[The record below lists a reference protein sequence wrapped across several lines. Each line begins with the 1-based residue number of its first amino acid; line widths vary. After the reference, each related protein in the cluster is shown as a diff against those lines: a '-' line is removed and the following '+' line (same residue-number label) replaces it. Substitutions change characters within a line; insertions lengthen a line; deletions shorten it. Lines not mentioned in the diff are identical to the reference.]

1 MSTPQ
6 ERRASSASRVSLE
19 TLVEICGNEPG
30 IPTFEAETVDV
41 SARGMHL
48 RTAYL
53 PESGAPLVC
62 RFENGGQEI
71 VVEGIVAWR
80 KESARG
86 GEFGVKFT
94 ALDSRSVDALRGLVA
109 QNLKQDAAADGK
121 GSGGRV
127 RLHIDGLGS
136 PMKARVRGAGTR
148 KLEVGSNLEFLKVGR
163 KLEIEDLEAGARRT
177 ALIDGV
183 DVVIDP
189 STQVPQLVVA
199 LRYEGAEEDTPQP
212 SVTDV
217 GAAPEKAPEH
227 LHLTPSSVTTSA
239 KEQAQAEAESE
250 PEPEPSD
257 DLPPARRAVDAMP
270 APGTESDLDDI
281 ASPESPQVGLGK
293 IAGAAGDVAGAAGG
307 ALKRAGVGAWRG
319 MGQLFSGASGKIA
332 ALRAK
337 TAGKAPKRTTAA
349 PPGGPVSIEGKR
361 VRQQQSSVA
370 EIAPGGALASFKKMP
385 AKKKVALG
393 AGASVVMATVLA
405 LALKPSAEPPGAA
418 AAGQPATVNVQAAP
432 SAAPA
437 AAAQAPAEP
446 VQSPPNDNGVSANV
460 PLFGP
465 TPMATLEPA
474 PLGPVPEEEA
484 EELAEAKAS
493 AKQASAAL
501 DEEFAEAPSSS
512 KTSKSK
518 KTAKSDKVE
527 EIAPSKKPEDVAPWG
542 RGKMH
547 TPTIYRLRL
556 DQPGDEIRGA
566 NEPTG
571 FTVLIPGRKVMEK
584 GAALAKRDP
593 RIARVRTTNT
603 PGGAQVRIE
612 FKDGMP
618 AYRVRL
624 RKDYIELLISA
635 APDSGKTPTKSH

>member
-30 IPTFEAETVDV
+30 IPAFEAEAVDV

-53 PESGAPLVC
+53 PDSGAPLVC
-62 RFENGGQEI
+62 RFENGGKEI
-71 VVEGIVAWR
+71 VVEGVVAWR

-109 QNLKQDAAADGK
+109 QNLKSDAAVEGK
-121 GSGGRV
+121 TGTKV

-136 PMKARVRGAGTR
+136 PMKARIRGGGTQ

-199 LRYEGAEEDTPQP
+199 LRYEGMEEDTPQP
-212 SVTDV
+212 AVMDL
-217 GAAPEKAPEH
+217 GDEPEKAPDH
-227 LHLTPSSVTTSA
+227 LHITPGSVTTSA
-239 KEQAQAEAESE
+239 QHAEA
-250 PEPEPSD
+250 EPEPSD
-257 DLPPARRAVDAMP
+257 ELPPARATVDAVP
-270 APGTESDLDDI
+270 NDDLDDI
-281 ASPESPQVGLGK
+281 ASPEAPQVGLNK
-293 IAGAAGDVAGAAGG
+293 IAGAASEVAGAAGG
-307 ALKRAGVGAWRG
+307 ALKRASAGALRGV
-319 MGQLFSGASGKIA
+319 GQLFQGASGKIA

-337 TAGKAPKRTTAA
+337 SAGKVAKRTTAA

-361 VRQQQSSVA
+361 VRQQQSSVSS
-370 EIAPGGALASFKKMP
+370 EVGRGSALASLKAMP
-385 AKKKVALG
+385 AKKKLAVG
-393 AGASVVMATVLA
+393 AGAAVVLATVFA
-405 LALKPSAEPPGAA
+405 MALKPSAEPPGAA
-418 AAGQPATVNVQAAP
+418 AAGEPATVSVQGVP
-432 SAAPA
+432 SGAPA
-437 AAAQAPAEP
+437 AAEAMPTDPMAQAEPAG
-446 VQSPPNDNGVSANV
+446 SGNGVSANV

-484 EELAEAKAS
+484 AELADAKAS
-493 AKQASAAL
+493 AKAADEAA
-501 DEEFAEAPSSS
+501 DEEFSEEPSPSSS
-512 KTSKSK
+512 KTAKSK
-518 KTAKSDKVE
+518 KASKSEKEGKE
-527 EIAPSKKPEDVAPWG
+527 EATSTKRPEDVPAWG

-547 TPTIYRLRL
+547 LPTIHRLRL
-556 DQPGDEIRGA
+556 DSAGGEIRGV

-584 GAALAKRDP
+584 AAGLAKRDP

-603 PGGAQVRIE
+603 PGGAQVSIQ

-624 RKDYIELLISA
+624 RKDYIEFLISA
-635 APDSGKTPTKSH
+635 STDSPKSASKSR

>member
-30 IPTFEAETVDV
+30 IPAFEAEAVDV

-62 RFENGGQEI
+62 RFENGGNEI
-71 VVEGIVAWR
+71 VVEGVVAWR

-86 GEFGVKFT
+86 GEFGVRFT

-109 QNLKQDAAADGK
+109 QNLKQDSAAEGGPG
-121 GSGGRV
+121 GSGTRV

-136 PMKARVRGAGTR
+136 PMKARVRGGGTR

-199 LRYEGAEEDTPQP
+199 LRYEGSDEDTPQP
-212 SVTDV
+212 SVMTL
-217 GAAPEKAPEH
+217 GEAPEAAPSH
-227 LHLTPSSVTTSA
+227 LHLTPGSVSTSGA
-239 KEQAQAEAESE
+239 TPDAD
-250 PEPEPSD
+250 PEPSD
-257 DLPPARRAVDAMP
+257 ELPPARASVDA
-270 APGTESDLDDI
+270 ALASDDSDLDDD
-281 ASPESPQVGLGK
+281 SPDAPRVKLGK
-293 IAGAAGDVAGAAGG
+293 IAGTAGEYAGAAGG
-307 ALKRAGVGAWRG
+307 ALKRAGAAAFGG
-319 MGQLFSGASGKIA
+319 MGQLFQGASSKIA

-337 TAGKAPKRTTAA
+337 NEGKAPKRTTAA
-349 PPGGPVSIEGKR
+349 APGGPVSIEGKR
-361 VRQQQSSVA
+361 VRQQQTSKPEVA
-370 EIAPGGALASFKKMP
+370 APSAIEKLKALPTKR
-385 AKKKVALG
+385 KVALG
-393 AGASVVMATVLA
+393 AGVSLIMITALA
-405 LALKPSAEPPGAA
+405 LALKPSAGTPPGAVA
-418 AAGQPATVNVQAAP
+418 AAEPATVSVEGAA

-437 AAAQAPAEP
+437 AAAAALAEP
-446 VQSPPNDNGVSANV
+446 AASGDGVSANV

-484 EELAEAKAS
+484 GELAEAKAT
-493 AKQASAAL
+493 AKELEAV
-501 DEEFAEAPSSS
+501 DEEFAEEPARPAAKSSSSSS
-512 KTSKSK
+512 KKS
-518 KTAKSDKVE
+518 TRSEKSEKAE
-527 EIAPSKKPEDVAPWG
+527 KAEPAAAGKRPEDVSPWG
-542 RGKMH
+542 KGKMH
-547 TPTIYRLRL
+547 LPTIYRLRL
-556 DQPGDEIRGA
+556 DEPGAEIRGV

-571 FTVLIPGRKVMEK
+571 FTVLIPNRKVMEK
-584 GAALAKRDP
+584 GAGIAKRDA
-593 RIARVRTTNT
+593 RIARVRTSNT
-603 PGGAQVRIE
+603 PGGAQLRIE
-612 FKDGMP
+612 FKDGTP

-624 RKDYIELLISA
+624 RKDYIEVLISA
-635 APDSGKTPTKSH
+635 TAAEAKPAAKSR